1 MTRDDAIRRADCY
14 LISFPKCGRTWLR
27 ALIGRSFQQHAG
39 LGDGVALLE
48 LQRLA
53 DHHPDIPR
61 IRATHDDHAHTKA
74 AHAVQVDKSAYR
86 GAAVILLVRD
96 PRDVIV
102 SLFHQMRHREESVTR
117 AGSLSEFVCQEVGG
131 FESLIRFYD
140 AWAGGIDVPARVL
153 VVRYEDLHADPHE
166 ELRRVLTFVGLA
178 VDPAVIHEAVA
189 YGSFENM
196 RRLEETDE
204 LGSWRLRPVR
214 RGDFDTYKT
223 RKGRVGSY
231 REELSP
237 EDIHRLENAMRA
249 SKVARF
255 GYHV

>member
-1 MTRDDAIRRADCY
+1 
-14 LISFPKCGRTWLR
+14 
-27 ALIGRSFQQHAG
+27 
-39 LGDGVALLE
+39 LLE

-53 DHHPDIPR
+53 DHHPDVPC
-61 IRATHDDHAHTKA
+61 IRATHDDDAHTKA

-86 GAAVILLVRD
+86 GARVILLVRD

-102 SLFHQMRHREESVTR
+102 PLYHRLRHREEGAAQV
-117 AGSLSEFVCQEVGG
+117 GSLAEFVCQEVGG
-131 FESLIRFYD
+131 IASLLRFYD
-140 AWAGGIDVPARVL
+140 GWAGSLDVPAEILVL
-153 VVRYEDLHADPHE
+153 RYEDLHTDPHE
-166 ELRRVLTFVGLA
+166 QLRGVLEFVGIS
-178 VDPAVIHEAVA
+178 VDPAIIDEAIR
-189 YGSFENM
+189 YGSFEHM

-204 LGSWRLRPVR
+204 LASWRLRPVR

-223 RKGRVGSY
+223 RKGRVGSH

-237 EDIHRLENAMRA
+237 EDIDRLDHAMRA